1 MPTSESEASMN
12 LSYLLAMGI
21 IDGEV
26 GKDQFAK
33 AQWKDPKVQ
42 ELMGKMEFQGDAELT
57 KGFPKTWT
65 AIVEITTK
73 DGQTY
78 TQRIDL
84 PKGGPDNPFT
94 DQELESK
101 FNKMATKLM
110 PQSQAD
116 QIIKTCYDL
125 DKLKDVTE
133 LTKLLKVTKN

>member
-1 MPTSESEASMN
+1 MN

-21 IDGEV
+21 TDGEV
-26 GKDQFAK
+26 GKDQFK
-33 AQWKDPKVQ
+33 GQWKDPKVQ
-42 ELMGKMEFQGDAELT
+42 ELMGKMEFQGDADLT

-65 AIVEITTK
+65 AIVQITTK
-73 DGQTY
+73 DGQTF

-94 DQELESK
+94 DQELEAK

-116 QIIKTCYDL
+116 QIIKTCLDL
-125 DKLKDVTE
+125 ENVKDVSE
-133 LTKLLKVTKN
+133 LTKLLKAAKN